1 MHEVSGKCPSTGTVR
16 MHPLRN
22 QHVLVMTHRKKNRKW
37 KLLQAYL
44 PYLGWG
50 LLSLVTLALAYREHK
65 MSKVGLSLQTAT
77 QDLNVLKTQ
86 QSQLQVCFALML
98 CNVRN

>member
-16 MHPLRN
+16 LALGN
-22 QHVLVMTHRKKNRKW
+22 QHVFVMTHRKKNRKW
-37 KLLQAYL
+37 KLLKSYL

-50 LLSLVTLALAYREHK
+50 LLSLVTVTFAYREHK
-65 MSKVGLSLQTAT
+65 MSNVGLSLQTAM

-86 QSQLQVCFALML
+86 QSQLQVCFALMFH
-98 CNVRN
+98 NVRH